1 MTLQSSGNPLSI
13 NDIRLEKGL
22 SGGNYSLTSLSADIN
37 QLSPS
42 KPDGIAPHAISEFY
56 SYNHNLTTTTTVAP
70 TTTTTA
76 APTTTTTTA
85 APTTTTTA
93 ATTTTTAATTTTTA
107 APGPTTTTTE
117 PPEATT
123 TTTEPS
129 EATTT
134 TTAATTTTTEA
145 TTTTT
150 AATTTTTE
158 ATTTT
163 TAVPCFEYEFA
174 TVGGS
179 PGDSCDFTYTPCGS
193 VSTTMIN
200 IVTPGAQTICVKSG
214 TTIDTSCTGTASAT
228 VTNTSV
234 PCT

>member
-107 APGPTTTTTE
+107 ATTTTTE
-117 PPEATT
+117 PLEATT
-123 TTTEPS
+123 TTTEPF
-129 EATTT
+129 
-134 TTAATTTTTEA
+134 EA

>member
-93 ATTTTTAATTTTTA
+93 ATTTTTAATTTTT
-107 APGPTTTTTE
+107 E
-117 PPEATT
+117 PLEATT
-123 TTTEPS
+123 TTTEPF
-129 EATTT
+129 
-134 TTAATTTTTEA
+134 EA